1 MFWPGGSGRVGQD
14 HRPRAGVCWPVVD
27 EGGGHTISPSFWMNH
42 YVTSTDP
49 VDVARAIKRTGFAS
63 RGETAELAHFSDDR
77 AAPNILISPGS
88 GGHAYVFAELAYLM
102 HLAGYSVFIM
112 PAHGGRT
119 VDQLLVR
126 HRDALDYIATEFNDT
141 IAAYG
146 EGLGGYVV
154 FYLALAHASA
164 VGSIVCQNS
173 PAILTEQAYHDAL
186 LADGG
191 PWTRSVRRRRLML
204 PIARRLARITPRPK
218 VPVSSYLSW
227 KDLIDTREDTRAPDA
242 DERRSRPVHGAP
254 HPPTPDVPPA
264 LPPLA
269 LSAGS

>member
-164 VGSIVCQNS
+164 ASCVRTRPPSSPSRPTTTPCWPTAAPGRGRCAVGGSCCPS
-173 PAILTEQAYHDAL
+173 PVAWPGSHPAPRCRCRRICRGRTSSTLARTPAL
-186 LADGG
+186 RMQMSDVPAQF
-191 PWTRSVRRRRLML
+191 TVRRTRQLQTFHQHYL
-204 PIARRLARITPRPK
+204 PLR
-218 VPVSSYLSW
+218 
-227 KDLIDTREDTRAPDA
+227 
-242 DERRSRPVHGAP
+242 
-254 HPPTPDVPPA
+254 
-264 LPPLA
+264 
-269 LSAGS
+269 